1 MHNDYF
7 LNYQKPENENKT
19 VTKSQSTS
27 SSLSAAEQLDAIT
40 WAANQAGV
48 SYGQFTSRLALED
61 KERIYDAY
69 QAWQKTR
76 RAEIRE
82 RMKNRERSS
91 TVDPEDELPFN
102 YWKTSGRGGKAS

>member
-7 LNYQKPENENKT
+7 LNYQKPENENKA
-19 VTKSQSTS
+19 VSRSQNTS

-48 SYGQFTSRLALED
+48 SYGQFTSRLTPER
-61 KERIYDAY
+61 KELIYEEY
-69 QAWQKTR
+69 QEWQKAR
-76 RAEIRE
+76 KAEIRD

-91 TVDPEDELPFN
+91 AADPEDELPFN
-102 YWKTSGRGGKAS
+102 YWRTSGSGGKAS